1 LDSQYTPRQL
11 GRYKIIAPVAS
22 GGMADVYAARAETGD
37 PATGRGAGEIVAI
50 KVMREE
56 LLEEDR
62 FVAMFF
68 DEAQL
73 AAQINSQNVVKILDL
88 GRDERGVPYIAM
100 ELIIGAS
107 VMELMKG
114 NQPMRGPV
122 DPMPLHI
129 ALEIIAQVGLGMQ
142 DAHDACDALG
152 TPLEIV
158 HRDVSPQNILVGL
171 DGRARLTDFGV
182 ARATAR
188 LTRTETGEVKGKTRY
203 FSPEQA
209 VGRTVDSRSDIF
221 ALGIVFWEML
231 SARPLF
237 NGKSMAEV
245 LSAVTQKPIPS
256 VRERRPDVPEAIAHV
271 IARALERDLNRR
283 FQHSRE
289 FAAALR
295 EAAASSGI
303 GPVPVAELA
312 AYIHSRSGASVERMQ
327 RATGL
332 FTPGSG
338 ERAAVSFD
346 DADEEST
353 TVDTDFAAA
362 ILAARAQRSAPLRAP
377 AGPTI
382 PGAFSPHGIALP
394 TTQPNAAPLAPPP
407 PPVQSLPIV
416 PPSAPRGAVTCMRCG
431 AFVAESTTTFSQDG
445 LIVCNNCATRQIQ
458 APVASPPLGVLALG
472 YSVLALSLLS
482 LVWNPYMV
490 FSVLTLLTASG
501 YFAAVLLGSGIRAR
515 LGRQFIPAT
524 ASAALGTLIAL
535 SLIALRVIGLLLT
548 TFVQA

>member
-1 LDSQYTPRQL
+1 MDYTPRQL

-22 GGMADVYAARAETGD
+22 GGMADVYAARAESDD
-37 PATGRGAGEIVAI
+37 PATGRGAGEVVAI

-73 AAQINSQNVVKILDL
+73 AAQIASPHVVRILDL
-88 GRDERGVPYIAM
+88 GRDERGVPYIVM
-100 ELIIGAS
+100 ELIVGAS

-114 NQPMRGPV
+114 NHPMRGPV

-209 VGRTVDSRSDIF
+209 VGRTVDARSDIF
-221 ALGIVFWEML
+221 ALGIVLWEML

-245 LSAVTQKPIPS
+245 LTAVTTKPIPS

-271 IARALERDLNRR
+271 IAMALERDLNLR
-283 FQHSRE
+283 FQHSRD
-289 FAAALR
+289 FSAALR
-295 EAAASSGI
+295 EAAAASGI
-303 GPVPVAELA
+303 APVSVDELA
-312 AYIHSRSGASVERMQ
+312 MYIHSRSGASVERMQ

-332 FTPGSG
+332 FVGSASRSG
-338 ERAAVSFD
+338 ERPQVAFD
-346 DADEEST
+346 EAEEEST
-353 TVDTDFAAA
+353 TIDANFALSL
-362 ILAARAQRSAPLRAP
+362 LAARSQRQAP
-377 AGPTI
+377 ASAVIT
-382 PGAFSPHGIALP
+382 PGFSPHGLALP
-394 TTQPNAAPLAPPP
+394 TTQPNAAPLPPP
-407 PPVQSLPIV
+407 PAPVQSFPVV

-431 AFVAESTTTFSQDG
+431 DFVAESSTSFSEDG
-445 LIVCNNCATRQIQ
+445 LLICKRCEAKQTINTGDSRAAIGI
-458 APVASPPLGVLALG
+458 AGMGYGVLATG
-472 YSVLALSLLS
+472 FLSLFCN
-482 LVWNPYMV
+482 VYMV
-490 FSVLTLLTASG
+490 FSVMTWLGAIAYVGMVWRHPEYRARMGWQFITATGAAVIGTLMS
-501 YFAAVLLGSGIRAR
+501 FVIPAVLLLGLLMAL
-515 LGRQFIPAT
+515 LGR
-524 ASAALGTLIAL
+524 
-535 SLIALRVIGLLLT
+535 
-548 TFVQA
+548 